1 MKRDT
6 GRPTSDSRL
15 ELSGS
20 GFLPG
25 SAGAGPPAAKTF
37 FSAGDLLYL
46 QDLSRVT
53 ARSHC
58 AVRVGGLGA
67 LGRGRGA
74 AVEEGSS
81 HGEACSPAG
90 PTCDLMGRSW
100 EGTVTIRTAA
110 LRFQCLGVR
119 SVRSSRS
126 NSPVRPGAESVSREQ
141 GSAGRH
147 VHPHRMQTNADS
159 PLRGQTLEHAE
170 VSPRTVGSRGSP
182 SPIGFV
188 PLWVL
193 PVSADPEAVSSGPG
207 RRWGPRL
214 LPEVKNRA
222 RRKNKLNDPPGV

>member
-37 FSAGDLLYL
+37 SSAGDLLYL
-46 QDLSRVT
+46 QDLSRFT

-81 HGEACSPAG
+81 HGEACPPAG
-90 PTCDLMGRSW
+90 PTCDLTGRSW

-141 GSAGRH
+141 GSAGPRQ
-147 VHPHRMQTNADS
+147 HRPARPPPSHADGRRFAITRTNA
-159 PLRGQTLEHAE
+159 
-170 VSPRTVGSRGSP
+170 
-182 SPIGFV
+182 
-188 PLWVL
+188 
-193 PVSADPEAVSSGPG
+193 
-207 RRWGPRL
+207 
-214 LPEVKNRA
+214 RA
-222 RRKNKLNDPPGV
+222 RRGLPAHRRQPGESLPHRLCPPLGPPCLSRPRGCVLRPGEEVGSTPSPRGQKQGEKEE

>member
-37 FSAGDLLYL
+37 SSAGDLLYL
-46 QDLSRVT
+46 QDLSRFT

-141 GSAGRH
+141 GSAGPRQGRPGTFTPITCRRTQIRH
-147 VHPHRMQTNADS
+147 YKDKRSSTQ
-159 PLRGQTLEHAE
+159 R
-170 VSPRTVGSRGSP
+170 SPRAPSAAGGVPPPSALSP
-182 SPIGFV
+182 SG
-188 PLWVL
+188 
-193 PVSADPEAVSSGPG
+193 SSLSQQT
-207 RRWGPRL
+207 PRL
-214 LPEVKNRA
+214 CPQA
-222 RRKNKLNDPPGV
+222 RGGGGVHAFSPRSKTGREGRIS

>member
-1 MKRDT
+1 M
-6 GRPTSDSRL
+6 
-15 ELSGS
+15 
-20 GFLPG
+20 
-25 SAGAGPPAAKTF
+25 
-37 FSAGDLLYL
+37 
-46 QDLSRVT
+46 
-53 ARSHC
+53 
-58 AVRVGGLGA
+58 RVGGLGA

-141 GSAGRH
+141 GSAGPRQGRPARPPPSH
-147 VHPHRMQTNADS
+147 ADERRFAITRTNARAR
-159 PLRGQTLEHAE
+159 RGLPAHRRQ
-170 VSPRTVGSRGSP
+170 PGDP

-214 LPEVKNRA
+214 LPEVKNRV
-222 RRKNKLNDPPGV
+222 RRKNKLNDPPGVQLFASPQSKS